1 MKRPNKH
8 ITRLVIWTVS
18 GSLVT
23 NSCINVFP
31 DSHLFQIEQELPD
44 IGIPAISVNLTD
56 EQSEY
61 FNYVSELTQKL
72 ISDRNFAKDF
82 NSNPERFLMSR
93 SNDDTSDI
101 IILDDALMRITT
113 ALADDEIAKAIESKD
128 IKQYIRLMHNKG
140 LLENTANDYA
150 NILSVSEKRQI
161 LQSIGITN
169 ISDLEVK
176 QMAVA
181 AVVFFFYIAVVA
193 VSYVGVAYTA
203 VAGANVV
210 AGLTVIAG
218 VAAAVKTKV
227 SGFTR
232 VQISRNFD
240 IYMLASN
247 TKDIIIGNEDINRV
261 IDDAIDVYAELYTEE
276 AKLINISDLKKTVN
290 LNLSKQTVISNNLPI
305 IEK

>member
-93 SNDDTSDI
+93 SNDYTSDI

-128 IKQYIRLMHNKG
+128 IKQYIRLMYNKG

-169 ISDLEVK
+169 ISDLEIK

-193 VSYVGVAYTA
+193 VSYVGAAYTA
-203 VAGANVV
+203 VAGANVI

-240 IYMLASN
+240 IYMLASD